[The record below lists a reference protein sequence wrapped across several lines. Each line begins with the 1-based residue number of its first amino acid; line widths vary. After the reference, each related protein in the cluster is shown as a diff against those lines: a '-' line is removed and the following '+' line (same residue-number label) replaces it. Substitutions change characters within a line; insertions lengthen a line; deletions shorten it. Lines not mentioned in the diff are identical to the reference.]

1 MAITIQASPQLFTP
15 AFNPI
20 WSVLSS
26 TNTAQPNFE
35 YVCDVYVTGKTFSG
49 GSTYLRLTT
58 PADPTYGRGTFDV
71 SAVLKSFIDY
81 DLDLTN
87 VEIYK
92 SPNSILAYTLKFG
105 EKYGQSS
112 GIVVYENLTV
122 DSTRYAW
129 NGVLDHLDFK
139 DFAYQ
144 TYVSEATPDVSTK
157 WLTNKSYGTA
167 NRIPIRTGERA
178 WLYAMTNHTSATQYL
193 ILKTYKWNDTLQQ
206 TLTFANNW
214 YTLATN
220 GSRMIR
226 VPAGY
231 NIDDI
236 PGADVVTGSLPVIT
250 DNTTTYYKL
259 FLSSVIDGADSDATT
274 ELAFFTRFQQGTAN
288 EEFPCTEHTEWRL
301 HFQNKLGGFDSF
313 TFTQAHQFST
323 DITRKKF
330 EKVTGAYQSGS
341 SYTYN
346 KTDRLENNFYTELRD
361 TIKLNSNWISEAEST
376 WLEELITSPRIFHDD
391 ATHGLVPVNI
401 TNAKYTRKQKVTDAL
416 FNLEID
422 IQYTYNRFRQ

>member
-1 MAITIQASPQLFTP
+1 MAITIQASPQLYTP

-20 WSVLSS
+20 WSVVSS
-26 TNTAQPNFE
+26 TNTAQTNFE
-35 YVCDVYVTGKTFSG
+35 YICDVYVSGKSFAG
-49 GSTYLRLTT
+49 GSTYLRLTA

-81 DLDLTN
+81 DLELTN
-87 VEIYK
+87 LGVYK
-92 SPNSILAYTLKFG
+92 SPNSILGYTLKFG
-105 EKYGQSS
+105 EKYGASS
-112 GIVVYENLTV
+112 GIVVYADLTV

-129 NGVLDHLDFK
+129 NGIFDHLDFK
-139 DFAYQ
+139 NFTYTD
-144 TYVSEATPDVSTK
+144 YVSDATPDTGVK
-157 WLTNKSYGTA
+157 WLTNRRYTTSDSV
-167 NRIPIRTGERA
+167 IPLRTGEKA
-178 WLYAMTNHTSATQYL
+178 WLYALTSHATATQFL
-193 ILKTYKWNDTLQQ
+193 ILKTYNVAGTLQQ
-206 TLTFANNW
+206 TLAFDNPYYGLSAS
-214 YTLATN
+214 

-236 PGADVVTGSLPVIT
+236 PAGQVAVGTLPVIT
-250 DNTTTYYKL
+250 DDSTIYYKL
-259 FLSSVIDGADSDATT
+259 FFSSLSTGSDADATT
-274 ELAFFTRFQQGTAN
+274 EMIYFSKYKLATA

-313 TFTQAHQFST
+313 TFTQAHQFAT

-346 KTDRLENNFYTELRD
+346 KIDRLENNFYTELRD
-361 TIKLNSNWISEAEST
+361 TIKLNSNWITEAEST